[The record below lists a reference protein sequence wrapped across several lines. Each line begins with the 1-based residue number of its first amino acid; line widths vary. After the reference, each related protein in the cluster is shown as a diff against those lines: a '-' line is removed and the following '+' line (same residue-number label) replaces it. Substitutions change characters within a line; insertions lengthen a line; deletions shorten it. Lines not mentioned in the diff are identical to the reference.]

1 MVSHFQGLIPE
12 CALGNIITFECHSRK
27 QSGVGNTSERCHDML
42 LRCFIAIEI
51 PETIKKSVAD
61 IIGSLKK
68 SGSDVKWVP
77 DENIH
82 ITLQFLGETEESI
95 IPDIKEALYKILA
108 PYSPFYIKIAD
119 VGCFPSGR
127 RPRIIWVGMEESQ
140 PLINIYKDISGEMVK
155 FGYQKE
161 ERGFTPHL
169 TIGRVKSNRNMG
181 ELLSKL
187 EEFKIT
193 DFPDFE
199 VRNITLMKSELK
211 PSGAKYYS
219 LAEIPFG
226 GSNNGN

>member
-1 MVSHFQGLIPE
+1 
-12 CALGNIITFECHSRK
+12 
-27 QSGVGNTSERCHDML
+27 ML

-51 PETIKKSVAD
+51 PETIKKSIAD
-61 IIGSLKK
+61 ITNSLKK
-68 SGSDVKWVP
+68 SGSDVKWVS

-82 ITLQFLGETEESI
+82 ITLQFLGETEESL
-95 IPDIKEALYKILA
+95 IPDIKRALNKILA

-119 VGCFPSGR
+119 VGCFPSAR
-127 RPRIIWVGMEESQ
+127 RPRVIWVGMEESQ
-140 PLINIYKDISGEMVK
+140 SMINLYNDISSEMVK

-181 ELLSKL
+181 ELLRKL
-187 EEFKIT
+187 DELTVT

-199 VRNITLMKSELK
+199 VHNVTIMKSELK
-211 PSGAKYYS
+211 PSGAKYYG

-226 GSNNGN
+226 RRSNVNQG